1 MHASRKSTWLGTA
14 CLPVRSDLK
23 KRIAVT
29 NDMLNAEL
37 AKASE
42 VDAEN
47 KVCQRL
53 GPLPPRVHQ
62 AVGRAS
68 SGVSSEH

>member
-1 MHASRKSTWLGTA
+1 M
-14 CLPVRSDLK
+14 
-23 KRIAVT
+23 T

-47 KVCQRL
+47 KVCHRL
-53 GPLPPRVHQ
+53 DPYHQ
-62 AVGRAS
+62 GCRE
-68 SGVSSEH
+68 GELWDQ